1 MPSSRERP
9 IAPGGD
15 VVDDQV
21 QVPVLSDG
29 AKSGPGHSR
38 LFLTIA
44 IQVLYI
50 HVVVVV
56 VVVHTC
62 HIIHTHTHSLSKKA

>member
-1 MPSSRERP
+1 MPRD
-9 IAPGGD
+9 D

-29 AKSGPGHSR
+29 AKGGPGHSR

-56 VVVHTC
+56 VVHTC